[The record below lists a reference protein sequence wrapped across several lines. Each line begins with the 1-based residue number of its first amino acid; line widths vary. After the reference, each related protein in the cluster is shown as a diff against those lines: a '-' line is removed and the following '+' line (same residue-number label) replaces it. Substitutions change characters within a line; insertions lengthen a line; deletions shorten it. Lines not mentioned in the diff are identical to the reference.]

1 MFQGDCGNLLS
12 HKQKLDENGLTNLD
26 EMFQT
31 SKEIKLLRQD
41 QRSLKWKV
49 DCGLRSVP
57 AQIIN
62 FLYIFLF
69 SNILNLESC
78 GNSQGNRDKKTI
90 LQDVKLKPA
99 PRAYSKI
106 LLHDLKVKSWK
117 CFSIFQ
123 KILCKFDRGLLQTY

>member
-41 QRSLKWKV
+41 QRSLKWKE

-57 AQIIN
+57 AHIIN

-78 GNSQGNRDKKTI
+78 GNS
-90 LQDVKLKPA
+90 
-99 PRAYSKI
+99 
-106 LLHDLKVKSWK
+106 
-117 CFSIFQ
+117 
-123 KILCKFDRGLLQTY
+123 